1 MILSVSRRTDIPAFY
16 SEWFFNR
23 LREGFVYVRNPMNI
37 HQVSRIVL
45 SPDVIDCI
53 VFWSKNPQP
62 MLLRLDELKSYMYY
76 FQYTINA
83 YDKGLEVGVPKKD
96 GVINTFRKLSEI
108 IGSKRVIWRYDPIL
122 LTEQMDIDY
131 HLRYFEEIAKRLE
144 GYTNACVISF
154 VDLYKKTQNNLKETD
169 AREPS
174 LKEMLE
180 LAAKM
185 CIIATKYG
193 MKIQTCAE
201 EVALE
206 SVGVKHGKCIDNALI
221 EDLLNVK
228 LVVSKDPNQRKEC
241 GCVQS
246 IDIGEYNTCAHGC
259 KYCYANFRE
268 EVVARNRAIHNP
280 NSPLLIGEISEK
292 DVVMERELFTFIKT
306 PEAFTKGDIVQLK
319 HPENYKKN
327 SDVHGYGIN
336 LYRIVSLNGDKVK
349 LEDVEQE
356 LSLSELIPVVTD
368 GVEDRWIYYDPI
380 IAASI
385 VFPGEPIPMHHTD
398 YSYYMDAFER
408 NYEGNRTLN
417 ELVRKEHLV
426 YVHEIQHYFRKKF
439 HNDWLKINDDKHE
452 TRSN

>member
-37 HQVSRIVL
+37 HQVSKIVL
-45 SPDVIDCI
+45 SPNVIDCI
-53 VFWSKNPQP
+53 VFWSKNPRP
-62 MLLRLDELKSYMYY
+62 MLSRLDELKDYMYY

-83 YDKGLEVGVPKKD
+83 YDQKLESGVPKKE
-96 GVINTFRKLSEI
+96 GIITTFKELSEA
-108 IGSKRVIWRYDPIL
+108 IGPKRVIWRYDPIL
-122 LTEQMDIDY
+122 LTEKMDIQY
-131 HLRYFEEIAKRLE
+131 HVHYFGELAKRLS
-144 GYTNACVISF
+144 GYTNTCVISF
-154 VDLYKKTQNNLKETD
+154 VDLYKKTQNNLKHTQ
-169 AREPS
+169 ARELS
-174 LKEMLE
+174 FNEMLN
-180 LAAKM
+180 LATQLFIVAHD
-185 CIIATKYG
+185 YG
-193 MKIQTCAE
+193 ITIQTCAE
-201 EVALE
+201 EIALE
-206 SVGVKHGKCIDNALI
+206 SIGIKHGKCIDNALI
-221 EDLLNVK
+221 EDLLGVK

-259 KYCYANFRE
+259 KYCYANFKE
-268 EVVARNRAIHNP
+268 NVVTRNRMAHDP
-280 NSPLLIGEISEK
+280 NSPLLVGSLGENDIVKEK
-292 DVVMERELFTFIKT
+292 KLFSFIKI
-306 PEAFTKGDIVQLK
+306 PEPFKKGDIVCLK
-319 HPENYKKN
+319 HPEFYKKN
-327 SDVHGYGIN
+327 DDVFGYGIN
-336 LYRIVSLNGDKVK
+336 LYEIVSMRENTVRLAGVDK
-349 LEDVEQE
+349 DVPQ
-356 LSLSELIPVVTD
+356 SELLPVRVD